1 MIGPHL
7 FRLTHQLRG
16 TRTLQL
22 LDEIRDSPFQSD
34 PRELQMRLL
43 RNLLTHAAARVPYY
57 RDLFASLGVR
67 ADDIRTMA
75 DYARLPILT
84 KDIIRGEGDRMLRDD
99 VDKKTLQPHFSGGS
113 TGVPLSFFREPIYMD
128 RSDAGTYRN
137 LMQCG
142 WKPGEMVAFFWGFN
156 EKHAA
161 MSGLEF
167 EMRQR
172 LRRFYQFDPFQSGPS
187 EMDTWI
193 AKWDSI
199 APKVLLGYASTVARF
214 ARHVEDRGV
223 RMAPLKGV
231 YTTAEKLY
239 QPQREQIARVFQ
251 CTVFDSYGSSE
262 VQNIACECPKGK
274 MHVNADFVIV
284 EPHPD
289 TPPGTVG
296 PLILTSLWNYAMP
309 FLRYRNEDAA
319 ALSPDAC
326 ACGNRFPVMRLEVS
340 RVSDNFVFPGGKVVH
355 GEFFTHLM
363 YGSDGVASFQ
373 FHQTSMHEITLS
385 IVPGPGSESG
395 RKAAI
400 DKAMAEVEKL
410 APGVVRWTIR
420 EVDEIPLSRAGKHR
434 FTRSDVVS

>member
-1 MIGPHL
+1 
-7 FRLTHQLRG
+7 
-16 TRTLQL
+16 
-22 LDEIRDSPFQSD
+22 
-34 PRELQMRLL
+34 
-43 RNLLTHAAARVPYY
+43 
-57 RDLFASLGVR
+57 
-67 ADDIRTMA
+67 
-75 DYARLPILT
+75 
-84 KDIIRGEGDRMLRDD
+84 
-99 VDKKTLQPHFSGGS
+99 
-113 TGVPLSFFREPIYMD
+113 
-128 RSDAGTYRN
+128 
-137 LMQCG
+137 
-142 WKPGEMVAFFWGFN
+142 
-156 EKHAA
+156 
-161 MSGLEF
+161 
-167 EMRQR
+167 
-172 LRRFYQFDPFQSGPS
+172 
-187 EMDTWI
+187 
-193 AKWDSI
+193 
-199 APKVLLGYASTVARF
+199 
-214 ARHVEDRGV
+214 
-223 RMAPLKGV
+223 
-231 YTTAEKLY
+231 
-239 QPQREQIARVFQ
+239 
-251 CTVFDSYGSSE
+251 
-262 VQNIACECPKGK
+262 
-274 MHVNADFVIV
+274 
-284 EPHPD
+284 
-289 TPPGTVG
+289 VG